1 MKNYYRQITIGIFIV
16 AVVGNIAI
24 FISSMKL
31 STEIHTFE
39 QKTFAL
45 KQENTQLEKE
55 MADME
60 SFLHAK
66 EYQIKWGFERA
77 TRPIYVSDLPIALN
91 TKR

>member
-1 MKNYYRQITIGIFIV
+1 MKNYYRQIPIAIFII

-39 QKTFAL
+39 QKTFVL
-45 KQENTQLEKE
+45 SQENTQLEKE
-55 MADME
+55 MADTD

-66 EYQIKWGFERA
+66 EYQIKWGFKRS
-77 TRPIYVSDLPIALN
+77 TKPIYVSDLPIALN
-91 TKR
+91 IKR

>member
-1 MKNYYRQITIGIFIV
+1 MKSIYQRIVLGVFAV

-31 STEIHTFE
+31 SSEIHNFD
-39 QKTFAL
+39 QKTFTL

-60 SFLHAK
+60 SFLHAEVFK
-66 EYQIKWGFERA
+66 KNWGFLRA
-77 TRPIYVSDLPIALN
+77 SQPVYIGELKYALN